1 MGQLRLS
8 SELVNQVQEVIA
20 QQDEQAQDPAIG
32 LQYLAAIMGY
42 LLGAQ
47 NATAEEKREF
57 HDQLCGFSRSVLDDV
72 LAKQAAPAAP
82 PQEAFGIWRPNS
94 EKS

>member
-8 SELVNQVQEVIA
+8 NELIEQVQQVIA
-20 QQDEQAQDPAIG
+20 QQDEQARDPVVG

-47 NATAEEKREF
+47 NAEADEKREF
-57 HDQLCGFSRSVLDDV
+57 HEQLCGFSRNVLEDV
-72 LAKQAAPAAP
+72 LSKQEAPA
-82 PQEAFGIWRPNS
+82 PQEAFGIWRP
-94 EKS
+94 EK